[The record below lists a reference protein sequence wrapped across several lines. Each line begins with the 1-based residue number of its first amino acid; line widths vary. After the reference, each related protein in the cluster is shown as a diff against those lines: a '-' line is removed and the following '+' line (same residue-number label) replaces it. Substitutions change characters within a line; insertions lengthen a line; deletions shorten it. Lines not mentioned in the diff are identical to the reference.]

1 MNDNTEYA
9 EQDVSR
15 VLYSMVIYLRG
26 LPKVIA
32 KRVASPYCLALL
44 PEGFTKHPA
53 LPLNLVRSYRAF
65 SPLPVPL
72 DGWAIG
78 RIFSVALSMGSL
90 PPALRQAPYPV
101 ELGLSSPRRER
112 PSVLLC
118 NHYDNT
124 LQIRMQIGKDKR
136 KTFRRLLLHPSGIR
150 PATPPSA
157 VPTKDQKY
165 LVFSLEKPGLFESQ

>member
-9 EQDVSR
+9 EQDISR

-72 DGWAIG
+72 DARAIG
-78 RIFSVALSMGSL
+78 RVFSVALSMGSL
-90 PPALRQAPYPV
+90 PPGLRQAPYPV

-118 NHYDNT
+118 NYYNTT
-124 LQIRMQIGKDKR
+124 LQIRMQIGK
-136 KTFRRLLLHPSGIR
+136 
-150 PATPPSA
+150 
-157 VPTKDQKY
+157 V
-165 LVFSLEKPGLFESQ
+165 